1 MRNFFKLILAVLF
14 IVLIMTISFREKK
27 TAWKGTIEEEY
38 GVKVVKNPKK
48 PIHSENVFS
57 LKEDLALGE
66 KERKEKQMFYLLTD
80 MDADSSGNIYVLD
93 SEDVNIK
100 VYDQKGRFLKVFS
113 RKGEG
118 PGELLNPVDIY
129 IDGKDLIY
137 VCDSGNNRISIFSGQ
152 GDFVSSINF
161 KEYSA
166 GKIIGINP
174 LGGIILRVDKTSLE
188 SSMNFITRAYFINMY
203 SDRFEFKKNLY
214 SVSVPI
220 MQHFR
225 KGEKGIALSIP
236 YQKELCWTL
245 DSSGN
250 VYIGES
256 QAYEIEVFSP
266 LGKNIRRIE
275 KEYEQS
281 KVSKPDIENY
291 VEDQFQF
298 DKKER
303 TFWSTTIKQQLR
315 IPENKPVFEKLFFAE
330 DKLFVL
336 RSENGNKERLLF
348 DIFDSEGRYSWKMRL
363 KIRPWTWKN
372 NKIYT
377 VEKNK
382 DGYHV
387 VKRYKVFWH
396 L

>member
-1 MRNFFKLILAVLF
+1 MRTFFKVILAMLF
-14 IVLIMTISFREKK
+14 IVLIMTISFRDKK
-27 TAWKGTIEEEY
+27 TKWKGAIEEEY
-38 GVKVVKNPKK
+38 GVTVVKNPKK
-48 PIHSENVFS
+48 PIYRNNVFS
-57 LKEDLALGE
+57 LKEDLALGK
-66 KERKEKQMFYLLTD
+66 KERNEEHMFFLLTD

-100 VYDQKGRFLKVFS
+100 VYDQKGRFLTVIS
-113 RKGEG
+113 RKGQG
-118 PGELLNPVDIY
+118 PGQLLNPIDIY
-129 IDGKDLIY
+129 IDDKDLIY
-137 VCDSGNNRISIFSGQ
+137 VCDSDNNRISIFNRQ

-166 GKIIGINP
+166 GNIIGINP
-174 LGGIILRVDKTSLE
+174 RGGIILRVDKTSIE
-188 SSMNFITRAYFINMY
+188 SSMSFITRSSFINMY
-203 SDRFEFKKNLY
+203 SDRFDFKKNLY
-214 SVSVPI
+214 SISVPI

-256 QAYEIEVFSP
+256 QTYEIQVFSP
-266 LGKNIRRIE
+266 LGKHIRRIE

-281 KVSKPDIENY
+281 KVLKSDIENY
-291 VEDQFQF
+291 VKEQFQF
-298 DKKER
+298 DRKEGI
-303 TFWSTTIKQQLR
+303 FWSMTIKQKLR
-315 IPENKPVFEKLFFAE
+315 VPEHKPVFEKFFFAE
-330 DKLFVL
+330 DKLLVL
-336 RSENGNKERLLF
+336 RSENDNKERSFF
-348 DIFDSEGRYSWKMRL
+348 DIFDSKGKYSWKMRL
-363 KIRPWTWKN
+363 KIRPRIWKN

-377 VEKNK
+377 VEKDE

-387 VKRYKVFWH
+387 IKRYKVFWH

>member
-1 MRNFFKLILAVLF
+1 MRTLIKVLLAMLF

-38 GVKVVKNPKK
+38 GVTIIKNPEK
-48 PIHSENVFS
+48 PIHSKNVFS
-57 LKEDLALGE
+57 LKEDLALGK
-66 KERKEKQMFYLLTD
+66 KERNEKHMFYLLTD
-80 MDADSSGNIYVLD
+80 MDADSHGNIYVLD

-100 VYDQKGRFLKVFS
+100 VYDKKGRFSKVIS
-113 RKGEG
+113 RKGQG
-118 PGELLNPVDIY
+118 PGQLSNPIDIY
-129 IDGKDLIY
+129 VDDKDLLY
-137 VCDSGNNRISIFSGQ
+137 VCDSGNNRISIFNEQ
-152 GDFVSSINF
+152 GDFVRSINF
-161 KEYSA
+161 NEYSA

-188 SSMNFITRAYFINMY
+188 SSMSFITRTYFINMY
-203 SDRFEFKKNLY
+203 SDRFDFKKNLY

-256 QAYEIEVFSP
+256 QTYEIQVFSP
-266 LGKNIRRIE
+266 LGKQIRRIE

-291 VEDQFQF
+291 VKDQFQF

-303 TFWSTTIKQQLR
+303 TFWSTTIKQKLR
-315 IPENKPVFEKLFFAE
+315 FPEHKPVFKKIFFAE
-330 DKLFVL
+330 DRLFVL
-336 RSENGNKERLLF
+336 RSENGNKERLFF

-363 KIRPWTWKN
+363 KIRPWIWKN
-372 NKIYT
+372 NKIYS
-377 VEKNK
+377 VEKDE

>member
-1 MRNFFKLILAVLF
+1 VRAFIKFILAVLF

-48 PIHSENVFS
+48 PIHDDAVFS

-66 KERKEKQMFYLLTD
+66 KERKEKHMFYLLTD

-100 VYDQKGRFLKVFS
+100 AYDQKGRFLKVFS

-129 IDGKDLIY
+129 IDDKDLIY
-137 VCDSGNNRISIFSGQ
+137 VCDSGNNRISIFNVQ

-166 GKIIGINP
+166 GKIIGINQR
-174 LGGIILRVDKTSLE
+174 GGIILRVDKTSLE
-188 SSMNFITRAYFINMY
+188 SSMNFITRAYFINIY
-203 SDRFEFKKNLY
+203 SDRFDFKKNLY

-256 QAYEIEVFSP
+256 QAYEIQVFSP
-266 LGKNIRRIE
+266 EGKQILRIE

-291 VEDQFQF
+291 LNEQFQF

-303 TFWSTTIKQQLR
+303 IFWSTTIKQQLR
-315 IPENKPVFEKLFFAE
+315 VPENKPVFLKLFSAE

-336 RSENGNKERLLF
+336 RLEDGNKERLFF

-372 NKIYT
+372 NKIYV
-377 VEKNK
+377 VEKNEN
-382 DGYHV
+382 GYHV
-387 VKRYKVFWH
+387 IKRYKVFWH

>member
-1 MRNFFKLILAVLF
+1 MRTFFKVLLAMLF

-27 TAWKGTIEEEY
+27 TKWKGALEEEY
-38 GVKVVKNPKK
+38 GITVVKNPEK
-48 PIHSENVFS
+48 PIYRNDVFS
-57 LKEDLALGE
+57 LKEELALGK
-66 KERKEKQMFYLLTD
+66 KERNEKHMFYLLTD

-100 VYDQKGRFLKVFS
+100 VYDPKGRFLKVIS
-113 RKGEG
+113 RKGQG
-118 PGELLNPVDIY
+118 PGQLSNPVDIY
-129 IDGKDLIY
+129 VDDKDLLY
-137 VCDSGNNRISIFSGQ
+137 VCDSGNNRISIFNGQ

-174 LGGIILRVDKTSLE
+174 RGGIILRVDKTSLE
-188 SSMNFITRAYFINMY
+188 SSMSFITRSYFINMY
-203 SDRFEFKKNLY
+203 SDRFDFKKNLY
-214 SVSVPI
+214 SISVPI

-256 QAYEIEVFSP
+256 QTYEIQVFSP
-266 LGKNIRRIE
+266 LGKQIRRIE

-281 KVSKPDIENY
+281 KVLKPDIENY
-291 VEDQFQF
+291 VKEQFKF

-303 TFWSTTIKQQLR
+303 IFWSMTIKQKLR
-315 IPENKPVFEKLFFAE
+315 VPAHKPVFEKFFFAE
-330 DKLFVL
+330 DRLFVL
-336 RSENGNKERLLF
+336 RSENGNKERSFL
-348 DIFDSEGRYSWKMRL
+348 DIFDSEGKYSWKMRL
-363 KIRPWTWKN
+363 KIRPWIWKN
-372 NKIYT
+372 NKIYS
-377 VEKNK
+377 VEKDE

>member
-1 MRNFFKLILAVLF
+1 MRTLIKVMLAVLF

-27 TAWKGTIEEEY
+27 TAWKGAIEEEY
-38 GVKVVKNPKK
+38 GVTVVKNPKK
-48 PIHSENVFS
+48 PIHSKNVFS
-57 LKEDLALGE
+57 LKEDLALGQKDRNE
-66 KERKEKQMFYLLTD
+66 EYMFYLLTD

-100 VYDQKGRFLKVFS
+100 VYDKKGRFSKVIS
-113 RKGEG
+113 RKGQG
-118 PGELLNPVDIY
+118 PGQLSNPVDIY
-129 IDGKDLIY
+129 VDDKDLLY
-137 VCDSGNNRISIFSGQ
+137 VCDSGNNRISIFNGQ

-166 GKIIGINP
+166 GKIIGINTQ
-174 LGGIILRVDKTSLE
+174 GGIILRVDKTSLE
-188 SSMNFITRAYFINMY
+188 SSMSFITRSYFINMY
-203 SDRFEFKKNLY
+203 SDRFDFKKNLY

-245 DSSGN
+245 DPSGN

-256 QAYEIEVFSP
+256 QTYEIQVFSP
-266 LGKNIRRIE
+266 LGKQIRRIE

-281 KVSKPDIENY
+281 KVLKPDIENY
-291 VEDQFQF
+291 IKEQFQF
-298 DKKER
+298 DKKEGI
-303 TFWSTTIKQQLR
+303 FWSTTIKQKLR
-315 IPENKPVFEKLFFAE
+315 VPEHKPVFEKFFFAE

-336 RSENGNKERLLF
+336 RSENGNKKRSFF
-348 DIFDSEGRYSWKMRL
+348 DIFDSEGKYSWKMRL
-363 KIRPWTWKN
+363 KISPWIWKN

-377 VEKNK
+377 VEKDE

>member
-1 MRNFFKLILAVLF
+1 MRTFFKVILAVLF
-14 IVLIMTISFREKK
+14 IVLIVTISFREKK
-27 TAWKGTIEEEY
+27 TKWKGAIEEEY
-38 GVKVVKNPKK
+38 GVTVVKNPKK
-48 PIHSENVFS
+48 PIHDDAVFS

-66 KERKEKQMFYLLTD
+66 KERNEKHMFYLLTD

-100 VYDQKGRFLKVFS
+100 VYDPKGSFLKVIG
-113 RKGEG
+113 RKGQG
-118 PGELLNPVDIY
+118 PGQLSNPVDIY
-129 IDGKDLIY
+129 VDDKDLLY
-137 VCDSGNNRISIFSGQ
+137 VCDSGNNRISICNGQ

-174 LGGIILRVDKTSLE
+174 QGGIILRVDKTSLE
-188 SSMNFITRAYFINMY
+188 SSMSFITRSYFINMY
-203 SDRFEFKKNLY
+203 SDRFDFKKNLY

-245 DSSGN
+245 DPSGN

-256 QAYEIEVFSP
+256 QTYEIQVFSP
-266 LGKNIRRIE
+266 LGKQIRRIE
-275 KEYEQS
+275 KEHEQS

-291 VEDQFQF
+291 VKEQFQF
-298 DKKER
+298 DRKEGI
-303 TFWSTTIKQQLR
+303 FWSTTIKQKLR
-315 IPENKPVFEKLFFAE
+315 FPENKPVFEKLFFTE
-330 DKLFVL
+330 DKLFAL
-336 RSENGNKERLLF
+336 RSENGNKERLFF
-348 DIFDSEGRYSWKMRL
+348 DIFDSKGRYSWKMRL

-377 VEKNK
+377 VEKDG

>member
-1 MRNFFKLILAVLF
+1 MRTFFKVIFAVLF
-14 IVLIMTISFREKK
+14 IVLIMTISFRVKK

-38 GVKVVKNPKK
+38 GITVVKNPKK
-48 PIHSENVFS
+48 PAHDDAVFS

-66 KERKEKQMFYLLTD
+66 KERNEKHMFYLLTD

-100 VYDQKGRFLKVFS
+100 VYDPKGRFLKVIS

-118 PGELLNPVDIY
+118 PGQLSNPTDIY
-129 IDGKDLIY
+129 IDDKDQLY
-137 VCDSGNNRISIFSGQ
+137 VCDSGNNRISIFNGQ
-152 GDFVSSINF
+152 GDFVSSIDF

-174 LGGIILRVDKTSLE
+174 FGGIILRVDKTSIE
-188 SSMNFITRAYFINMY
+188 SSMSFITRAYFINMY
-203 SDRFEFKKNLY
+203 SDRFDFKKNLY
-214 SVSVPI
+214 SISVPI

-236 YQKELCWTL
+236 YQKELCWAL

-250 VYIGES
+250 VYIGET
-256 QAYEIEVFSP
+256 QTYEIQVFSP
-266 LGKNIRRIE
+266 LGKQIRRIE
-275 KEYEQS
+275 KEHEQIKIS
-281 KVSKPDIENY
+281 KVDIDNY
-291 VEDQFQF
+291 VKEQFQF
-298 DKKER
+298 DRKEGI
-303 TFWSTTIKQQLR
+303 FWSTTVKQKLR
-315 IPENKPVFEKLFFAE
+315 VPELKPVLEKLFFAE

-336 RSENGNKERLLF
+336 RSENGNKERSFF
-348 DIFDSEGRYSWKMRL
+348 DVFDSKGKYSWKMRL
-363 KIRPWTWKN
+363 KISPWLWKN

-377 VEKNK
+377 VEKDKN
-382 DGYHV
+382 GYHV
-387 VKRYKVFWH
+387 IKSYKVFWH

>member
-1 MRNFFKLILAVLF
+1 MRTFFKVILAMLF
-14 IVLIMTISFREKK
+14 IVLIMTLSFREKK
-27 TAWKGTIEEEY
+27 TEWKGAVEEEY
-38 GVKVVKNPKK
+38 GVTVVKNPKK
-48 PIHSENVFS
+48 PIYRNDVFS

-66 KERKEKQMFYLLTD
+66 KERNEKNMFYLLTD

-100 VYDQKGRFLKVFS
+100 VYDPKGRFLKIIS
-113 RKGEG
+113 RKGKG
-118 PGELLNPVDIY
+118 PGELSNPVDIY
-129 IDGKDLIY
+129 VDDKDILY
-137 VCDSGNNRISIFSGQ
+137 VCDSGNNRISIFNGQ
-152 GDFVSSINF
+152 GDFISSINF
-161 KEYSA
+161 KEYSP

-174 LGGIILRVDKTSLE
+174 EGGIILRVDKTSLE
-188 SSMNFITRAYFINMY
+188 SSMSFITRSYFINMY
-203 SDRFEFKKNLY
+203 SDRFDFKKNLY
-214 SVSVPI
+214 SASVPI

-245 DSSGN
+245 DLSGN

-256 QAYEIEVFSP
+256 QTYEIQVFSP
-266 LGKNIRRIE
+266 LGKQIRRIE

-291 VEDQFQF
+291 VKEQFQF
-298 DKKER
+298 DRKEGI
-303 TFWSTTIKQQLR
+303 FWSTTIKQKLR
-315 IPENKPVFEKLFFAE
+315 FPENKPIFEKLFFAE
-330 DKLFVL
+330 DRLFVL
-336 RSENGNKERLLF
+336 RSENGNKERLFF
-348 DIFDSEGRYSWKMRL
+348 DIFDSTGRYSWKMRL

-372 NKIYT
+372 NKIYS
-377 VEKNK
+377 VEKGK

-387 VKRYKVFWH
+387 IKRYKVFWH

>member
-1 MRNFFKLILAVLF
+1 MRTFFKVILAMLF
-14 IVLIMTISFREKK
+14 IVLIMTISFRDKK
-27 TAWKGTIEEEY
+27 TKWKGAIEEEY
-38 GVKVVKNPKK
+38 GLTVVKNPKK
-48 PIHSENVFS
+48 PIHDDAVFS

-66 KERKEKQMFYLLTD
+66 KERKEKNMFYRLAD

-100 VYDQKGRFLKVFS
+100 VYDQKGRFSKVIS
-113 RKGEG
+113 RKGQG
-118 PGELLNPVDIY
+118 PGQLSNPIDIY
-129 IDGKDLIY
+129 IDYKDLIY
-137 VCDSGNNRISIFSGQ
+137 VCDSGNNRISIFNGQ
-152 GDFVSSINF
+152 GDFISSINF

-174 LGGIILRVDKTSLE
+174 LGGIILRVDKISIE
-188 SSMNFITRAYFINMY
+188 SSMSFITRSYFVNMY
-203 SDRFEFKKNLY
+203 SDRFDFKKNLY
-214 SVSVPI
+214 SISVPI

-225 KGEKGIALSIP
+225 KGKKGIALSIP
-236 YQKELCWTL
+236 YQKELCCTS

-256 QAYEIEVFSP
+256 QTYEIQVFSP
-266 LGKNIRRIE
+266 LGKQIRRIE

-281 KVSKPDIENY
+281 KILQPDIENY
-291 VEDQFQF
+291 VKEQFQF
-298 DKKER
+298 DRKEGI
-303 TFWSTTIKQQLR
+303 FWSATIKQKLR
-315 IPENKPVFEKLFFAE
+315 FPEHKPVFEKFFFAE
-330 DKLFVL
+330 DRLFVL
-336 RSENGNKERLLF
+336 RSENGNKERLFF
-348 DIFDSEGRYSWKMRL
+348 DIFDSEGRYSLKMRL

-377 VEKNK
+377 VEKDE

>member
-1 MRNFFKLILAVLF
+1 MRTFFKVILAMLF

-27 TAWKGTIEEEY
+27 TKWKGAIEEEY
-38 GVKVVKNPKK
+38 GVTVVKNPKK
-48 PIHSENVFS
+48 PIYRNDVFS

-66 KERKEKQMFYLLTD
+66 KERNEEHMFFLLTD

-100 VYDQKGRFLKVFS
+100 VYDPKGRFLKVIS
-113 RKGEG
+113 RKGQG
-118 PGELLNPVDIY
+118 PGQLSNPVDIY
-129 IDGKDLIY
+129 VDDKDLLY
-137 VCDSGNNRISIFSGQ
+137 VCDSGNNRISIFNGQ

-174 LGGIILRVDKTSLE
+174 QGGIILRVDKTSLE
-188 SSMNFITRAYFINMY
+188 SSMSFITRTYFINMY
-203 SDRFEFKKNLY
+203 SDRFDFKKNLY

-256 QAYEIEVFSP
+256 QTYEIQVFSP
-266 LGKNIRRIE
+266 LGKQIRRIE
-275 KEYEQS
+275 KEYEQC

-291 VEDQFQF
+291 VKEQFQF
-298 DKKER
+298 DRKEGI
-303 TFWSTTIKQQLR
+303 FWSTTIKQKLR
-315 IPENKPVFEKLFFAE
+315 FPEYKPVFEKFFFAE

-336 RSENGNKERLLF
+336 RSENGNKERLFF

-377 VEKNK
+377 VEKDE

>member
-1 MRNFFKLILAVLF
+1 MRAFIKFILAVLF

-27 TAWKGTIEEEY
+27 TAWKGTIEDEY
-38 GVKVVKNPKK
+38 GVTVVKNPKK

-66 KERKEKQMFYLLTD
+66 KERNEKHMFYLLTD

-93 SEDVNIK
+93 SEEVNIK
-100 VYDQKGRFLKVFS
+100 VYDQKGRFLKAFS
-113 RKGEG
+113 RKGER
-118 PGELLNPVDIY
+118 PGELSNPVDIY
-129 IDGKDLIY
+129 IDDKDLIY
-137 VCDSGNNRISIFSGQ
+137 VCDSGNNRISIFNRQ

-166 GKIIGINP
+166 GKIIGINQR
-174 LGGIILRVDKTSLE
+174 GEIILRVDKTSLE

-203 SDRFEFKKNLY
+203 SDRFDFKKNLY
-214 SVSVPI
+214 SVSVLI

-256 QAYEIEVFSP
+256 QKYEIQVFSSE
-266 LGKNIRRIE
+266 GKQIRRIE
-275 KEYEQS
+275 KEHEQS
-281 KVSKPDIENY
+281 KISKPDIENY
-291 VEDQFQF
+291 VKDQFQF

-303 TFWSTTIKQQLR
+303 TFWSTTIKQQLKV
-315 IPENKPVFEKLFFAE
+315 PENKPVFEKLFFAE

-336 RSENGNKERLLF
+336 GSENGNKEHLFF
-348 DIFDSEGRYSWKMRL
+348 DIFDSEGKYSWKMRL

-372 NKIYT
+372 NKIYAI
-377 VEKNK
+377 EKNE

-387 VKRYKVFWH
+387 IKRYKVFWH

>member
-1 MRNFFKLILAVLF
+1 MRTFFKAILAVLF
-14 IVLIMTISFREKK
+14 IVLIMTISFRVKK
-27 TAWKGTIEEEY
+27 NAWKGTIEEEY
-38 GVKVVKNPKK
+38 GVTVVKNPKK
-48 PIHSENVFS
+48 PIHDDAVFS

-66 KERKEKQMFYLLTD
+66 KERNEEHMFYLLTD
-80 MDADSSGNIYVLD
+80 MDADSSGNIYILD

-100 VYDQKGRFLKVFS
+100 VYDPKGRFLKVIS
-113 RKGEG
+113 RKGQG
-118 PGELLNPVDIY
+118 PGQLSNPVDIY
-129 IDGKDLIY
+129 VDDKDLIY
-137 VCDSGNNRISIFSGQ
+137 VCDSGNNRISIFNGQ
-152 GDFVSSINF
+152 GDFVSSIDF
-161 KEYSA
+161 KDYSA

-174 LGGIILRVDKTSLE
+174 QGGIVLRVDKTSIE
-188 SSMNFITRAYFINMY
+188 SSMNFITRSYFINMY
-203 SDRFEFKKNLY
+203 SDRFDFKRNLY
-214 SVSVPI
+214 SISVPI

-256 QAYEIEVFSP
+256 QTYEIQVFSP
-266 LGKNIRRIE
+266 MGKQIRRIE
-275 KEYEQS
+275 KEHEQS
-281 KVSKPDIENY
+281 KVLKADIENY
-291 VEDQFQF
+291 VKEEFQF
-298 DKKER
+298 DRKEGI
-303 TFWSTTIKQQLR
+303 FWSTTIKQKLR
-315 IPENKPVFEKLFFAE
+315 VSELKPVFKKFFFAE

-336 RSENGNKERLLF
+336 RSENGNKERLFF

-377 VEKNK
+377 VEKGE
-382 DGYHV
+382 DGYHI

>member
-1 MRNFFKLILAVLF
+1 MRTLIKVLLAMLF

-38 GVKVVKNPKK
+38 GVTIIKNPKK
-48 PIHSENVFS
+48 PIHSKNVFS
-57 LKEDLALGE
+57 LKEDLALGK
-66 KERKEKQMFYLLTD
+66 KERNEKHMFYLLTD
-80 MDADSSGNIYVLD
+80 MDADSHGNIYVLD

-100 VYDQKGRFLKVFS
+100 VYDKKGRFSKVIS
-113 RKGEG
+113 RKGQG
-118 PGELLNPVDIY
+118 PGQLSNPIDIY
-129 IDGKDLIY
+129 VDDKDLLY
-137 VCDSGNNRISIFSGQ
+137 VCDSGNNRISIFNEQ
-152 GDFVSSINF
+152 GDFVRSINF
-161 KEYSA
+161 NEYSA

-188 SSMNFITRAYFINMY
+188 SSMSFITRTYFINMY
-203 SDRFEFKKNLY
+203 SDRFDFKKNLY

-256 QAYEIEVFSP
+256 QTYEIQVFSP
-266 LGKNIRRIE
+266 LGKQIRRIE

-291 VEDQFQF
+291 VKDQFQF

-303 TFWSTTIKQQLR
+303 TFWSTTIKQKLR
-315 IPENKPVFEKLFFAE
+315 FPEHKPVFKKFFFAE
-330 DKLFVL
+330 DRLFVL
-336 RSENGNKERLLF
+336 RSENGNKERLFF

-372 NKIYT
+372 NKIYS
-377 VEKNK
+377 VEKDE

>member
-1 MRNFFKLILAVLF
+1 MRTFFKVILAVLF
-14 IVLIMTISFREKK
+14 IVLIMTISFRVKK

-48 PIHSENVFS
+48 PIHDDAVFS

-66 KERKEKQMFYLLTD
+66 KERNEKHMFYLLTD

-100 VYDQKGRFLKVFS
+100 VYDPKGRFLKVFS

-118 PGELLNPVDIY
+118 PGQLSNPIDIY
-129 IDGKDLIY
+129 IDDKDLIY
-137 VCDSGNNRISIFSGQ
+137 VCDSGNNRISIFDGQ

-174 LGGIILRVDKTSLE
+174 RGGIILRVDKTSLE
-188 SSMNFITRAYFINMY
+188 SSMSFITRSYFINMY
-203 SDRFEFKKNLY
+203 SDRFGFKKNLY

-256 QAYEIEVFSP
+256 QAYEIQVFSS
-266 LGKNIRRIE
+266 LGKQIRRIE

-281 KVSKPDIENY
+281 KVLKPDIDNY
-291 VEDQFQF
+291 VKEQFQF
-298 DKKER
+298 DKKEGI
-303 TFWSTTIKQQLR
+303 FWSTTIKQKLR
-315 IPENKPVFEKLFFAE
+315 FPVHKPVFEKFFFAE

-336 RSENGNKERLLF
+336 RSVNGNKERSFF
-348 DIFDSEGRYSWKMRL
+348 DIFDSEGKYSCKMRL
-363 KIRPWTWKN
+363 KIRPRIWKN

-377 VEKNK
+377 VEKGE

>member
-1 MRNFFKLILAVLF
+1 MRVFFKLILAVLF

-100 VYDQKGRFLKVFS
+100 VYDQKGRFFKVFS

-281 KVSKPDIENY
+281 KVLKPDIENY
-291 VEDQFQF
+291 VKDQFQF

>member
-1 MRNFFKLILAVLF
+1 MRTFFKVILAMLF
-14 IVLIMTISFREKK
+14 IVLIVTISFREKK
-27 TAWKGTIEEEY
+27 TKWKGAIEEEY
-38 GVKVVKNPKK
+38 GVTVVKNPKK
-48 PIHSENVFS
+48 PIHDDAVFS
-57 LKEDLALGE
+57 LKEDLALGK
-66 KERKEKQMFYLLTD
+66 KERNEKHMFYLLTD

-93 SEDVNIK
+93 SENVNIK
-100 VYDQKGRFLKVFS
+100 VYDPKGRFLKVFS
-113 RKGEG
+113 RKGKG
-118 PGELLNPVDIY
+118 PGQLSNPIDIY
-129 IDGKDLIY
+129 IDDKDLIY
-137 VCDSGNNRISIFSGQ
+137 VCDSGNNRISIFDGQ

-174 LGGIILRVDKTSLE
+174 RGGIILRVDKTSIE
-188 SSMNFITRAYFINMY
+188 SSMSFITRSYFINMY
-203 SDRFEFKKNLY
+203 SDRFDFKKNLY
-214 SVSVPI
+214 SISVPI

-256 QAYEIEVFSP
+256 QAYEIQVFSS
-266 LGKNIRRIE
+266 LGKQIRRIE
-275 KEYEQS
+275 KEYEQN
-281 KVSKPDIENY
+281 KVLKPDIDNY
-291 VEDQFQF
+291 VKEQFQF
-298 DKKER
+298 DKKEGI
-303 TFWSTTIKQQLR
+303 FWSTTIKQKLR
-315 IPENKPVFEKLFFAE
+315 VPEFKPVFEKFFFAE

-336 RSENGNKERLLF
+336 RSENGNKERSFF
-348 DIFDSEGRYSWKMRL
+348 DIFDSEGKYSWKMRL
-363 KIRPWTWKN
+363 KISPWIWKN

-377 VEKNK
+377 VEKDE